1 VGLLMTRK
9 IIPYNSRLKDLA
21 KNLRQNMTFSEVKL
35 WDEIKNGQLMGYDF
49 DRQRRIGNY
58 IVDFYC
64 KDLQL
69 ALEVDGITHLDEKV
83 IDRDKIRQQELEIA
97 GVSFLRFD
105 ALLVINKVEAVC
117 KEIERWISEYERKYG
132 VSDFVKSKRI
142 ALEKEKARKWE

>member
-1 VGLLMTRK
+1 
-9 IIPYNSRLKDLA
+9 
-21 KNLRQNMTFSEVKL
+21 
-35 WDEIKNGQLMGYDF
+35 
-49 DRQRRIGNY
+49 
-58 IVDFYC
+58 
-64 KDLQL
+64 
-69 ALEVDGITHLDEKV
+69 VDGITHLDEKV

-142 ALEKEKARKWE
+142 ALEKERARKWE